1 MTEKLAV
8 AYLSSVKSSPLKVMR
23 VTKSVAGLSVSDAL
37 KLLQFS
43 KLKIASV
50 VRALVYSA
58 MSNAENNHNMDVD
71 KLYVKEVDPNGL
83 AADIRPNEIFTG
95 EVVTRINRMPV
106 ATLADFQRVVESLKP
121 GDAIVL
127 NLAHFDRLSNRVVQ
141 RIVQFTYQ

>member
-23 VTKSVAGLSVSDAL
+23 VTKNVSGLPVSEAL

-71 KLYVKEVDPNGL
+71 NLYIKGVDVGRAFALRRFAARGRGKSSSIIKTFSNIRVIL
-83 AADIRPNEIFTG
+83 AEKQPEKKATKKITKG
-95 EVVTRINRMPV
+95 E
-106 ATLADFQRVVESLKP
+106 
-121 GDAIVL
+121 
-127 NLAHFDRLSNRVVQ
+127 
-141 RIVQFTYQ
+141 